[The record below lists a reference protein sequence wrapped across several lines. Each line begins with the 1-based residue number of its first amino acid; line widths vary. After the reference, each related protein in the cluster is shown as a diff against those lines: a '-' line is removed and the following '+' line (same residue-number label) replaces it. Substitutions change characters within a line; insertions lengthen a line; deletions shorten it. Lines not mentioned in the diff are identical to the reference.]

1 MYWEIDCNLMFKG
14 IVMDFVDC
22 LAMNVIFVFV
32 EGKIYLNDEFMQF
45 CKVVDCFGV
54 KGYCFVGGFWVF
66 MYNVM
71 EIESVQVLVQVMQFF
86 EWKFGQVLKRGVGSV
101 IFLFCYDCFV

>member
-1 MYWEIDCNLMFKG
+1 MFKG

-22 LAMNVIFVFV
+22 FIMNVIFVFV
-32 EGKIYLNDEFMQF
+32 EGKEYLNDEFMQF
-45 CKVVDCFGV
+45 CKVANCFGV

-86 EWKFGQVLKRGVGSV
+86 EWKFG
-101 IFLFCYDCFV
+101 